1 MITCFRVEKLK
12 MNSDKVGDNDNKVA
26 KNEQKMSNKKLII
39 AVLGSSVGNVMEW
52 FDFAMYVNGLLIR
65 IKF

>member
-1 MITCFRVEKLK
+1 

-65 IKF
+65 IKFWLLWPYP